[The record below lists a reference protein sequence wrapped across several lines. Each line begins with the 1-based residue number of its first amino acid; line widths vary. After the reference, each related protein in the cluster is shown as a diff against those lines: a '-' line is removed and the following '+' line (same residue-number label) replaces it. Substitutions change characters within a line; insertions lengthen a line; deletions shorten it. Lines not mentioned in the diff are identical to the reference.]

1 MSIFKGIELLLLGM
15 ALVFFKCSG
24 TELSFLSVSRHIKN
38 KNRMLFLIL
47 ISVTDLPLAVDSGS
61 SSKKKISVFCLTV
74 LGLGSL
80 KLMSIIKLPSEMIDN
95 HF

>member
-1 MSIFKGIELLLLGM
+1 
-15 ALVFFKCSG
+15 
-24 TELSFLSVSRHIKN
+24 
-38 KNRMLFLIL
+38 MLFLIL

-80 KLMSIIKLPSEMIDN
+80 KLMSIIKLPSEVIDN

>member
-1 MSIFKGIELLLLGM
+1 MTVFKGIELLLLGM

-24 TELSFLSVSRHIKN
+24 IELSFLSVSRHIKN
-38 KNRMLFLIL
+38 KNRMLFLIF
-47 ISVTDLPLAVDSGS
+47 ISATDLPLAVDSGS
-61 SSKKKISVFCLTV
+61 SSKKTHSLFCLTV

-80 KLMSIIKLPSEMIDN
+80 KLMSVIKLSSEVIDN